1 MKYKEYMQVMQK
13 ILHIIDE
20 GVHAIDLAGRTII
33 YNDAMAA
40 LEKMDSRYVMSHY
53 FSEVFT
59 GMSEDNS
66 TLLHALRDKKSSPWR
81 EQTYLNKD
89 GKEITTI
96 NRTMPIFQDGE
107 VIAAIEISKTVTNLH
122 EMSNT
127 ILELRKNK
135 GAANSAGSKARHA
148 PRKYCFDDLWGENAA
163 FLKCLSFAKKA
174 AGNDASVLLYG
185 ETGTGKELIAQS
197 IHYASERGKR
207 PYIAQNCA
215 ALPASLLEGIL
226 FGTSKGGFT
235 GAIDREG
242 IFEQANGSTLLL
254 DEINSMPQELQGKLL
269 RVLQEG
275 YIRRVGGT
283 KDIPV
288 DIRFIATI
296 NEPADELIQTGA
308 LRKDLYYRLN
318 VISLNI
324 PPLRERRDDI
334 LMLANRFITRCN
346 DEFGK
351 SITDISRAAE
361 NILLA
366 HDYPGNIREL
376 ENIIMSAVAMSDD
389 SHILSENMLGIDSQA
404 AGFVT
409 RLRDENLYACVSRV
423 EKEMIESALA
433 ASGHNISKAA
443 AVLGIRRQ
451 TLQHKMSKYGMR
463 TREYAG

>member
-20 GVHAIDLAGRTII
+20 GVHAIDRTGRTII
-33 YNDAMAA
+33 YNDAMAE
-40 LEKMDSRYVMSHY
+40 LEKMDSRYVMSHH

-66 TLLHALRDKKSSPWR
+66 TLLHAFREKKSSPWR
-81 EQTYLNKD
+81 EQTYQNKD
-89 GKEITTI
+89 GKEITTV

-107 VIAAIEISKTVTNLH
+107 VIAAIEISKNVTNLH

-127 ILELRKNK
+127 ILELRKSK
-135 GAANSAGSKARHA
+135 VGSNSAGNKASRM

-163 FLKCLSFAKKA
+163 FLRCLHFAKKA
-174 AGNDASVLLYG
+174 AANNAPVLLYG

-197 IHYASERGKR
+197 IHYAGERGKR

-215 ALPASLLEGIL
+215 ALPATLLEGIL

-296 NEPADELIQTGA
+296 NEPAEELIQTGA

-334 LMLANRFITRCN
+334 LMLANRFIARCN

-351 SITDISRAAE
+351 SITEISPAAE
-361 NILLA
+361 NLLLA

-376 ENIIMSAVAMSDD
+376 ENIIMSAVSMSDD
-389 SHILSENMLGIDSQA
+389 GHILSEDMIGVGSPTI
-404 AGFVT
+404 GFAET
-409 RLRDENLYACVSRV
+409 RYAEGLCACVSRV

-433 ASGHNISKAA
+433 ASGYNISKAA
-443 AVLGIRRQ
+443 AILGIRRQ

-463 TREYAG
+463 AR